1 MENQGTINHL
11 NRERTRLHDENQELS
26 IKLHNKTVQLHKC
39 EDKLNDVATS
49 VKTWKGVSIV
59 LLVTLI
65 LTLILC

>member
-1 MENQGTINHL
+1 MENEGTINHL

-26 IKLHNKTVQLHKC
+26 IKFHNQTVRLHKC
-39 EDKLNDVATS
+39 EDKLNEVGTS

-59 LLVTLI
+59 LFITLI